1 MQILLGRRTGRL
13 LGRLR
18 IEVFMQSDWAGQ
30 VIRYWFEELR
40 PAAWFRK
47 DARVDDAIRER
58 FGALHDEVAQLRPE
72 QLATPLDCLAAVIVL
87 DQFSRNMFRG
97 SSRAFATDLL
107 ALSIAQHAV
116 AAGLDQQL
124 DRQQR
129 WFLYMP
135 FQHSEDRAVQQ
146 RSIELFAQLGDREN
160 LGYAQRHKEI
170 IERFGRFPHRNEVLG
185 RISTPEEL
193 EFIAT
198 HRGF

>member
-1 MQILLGRRTGRL
+1 MR
-13 LGRLR
+13 
-18 IEVFMQSDWAGQ
+18 SDWVEQ
-30 VIRYWFEELR
+30 VIRYWFEELQ

-47 DARVDDAIRER
+47 DTRVDDAIRER
-58 FGALHDEVAQLRPE
+58 FGVLHDEVAQILPP
-72 QLATPLDCLAAVIVL
+72 QLTTARECLAAVIVL

-97 SSRAFATDLL
+97 SPRSFATDAL
-107 ALSIAQHAV
+107 ALSISQHAIAV
-116 AAGLDQQL
+116 GLDQQL

-135 FQHSEDRAVQQ
+135 FQHSEDRGMQA
-146 RSIELFAQLGDREN
+146 RAIELFTQLGDREN

-170 IERFGRFPHRNEVLG
+170 IDRFGRFPHRNEVLG
-185 RISTPEEL
+185 RVSTPEEL